1 MLYFDLIYR
10 SCYFLSPQVNGFAG
24 LFDWIS
30 ILLYNYI
37 SEHEYCSGPWLPKLN
52 LRSFPAVKSVYIC
65 LNQLIKTELENNK
78 MHLKIPDAVYYTRK
92 TMPWNIQVNGNVM
105 FYKEK
110 NKLNGKKTKSCFS
123 FWVAR
128 LFLI

>member
-1 MLYFDLIYR
+1 
-10 SCYFLSPQVNGFAG
+10 
-24 LFDWIS
+24 
-30 ILLYNYI
+30 
-37 SEHEYCSGPWLPKLN
+37 
-52 LRSFPAVKSVYIC
+52 
-65 LNQLIKTELENNK
+65 

-128 LFLI
+128 LFLIYAFISNSQLVKQPEPPDLATLPIVERASSKQMNLKTFHLLLF